1 MGIDISSFYIYRLR
15 YYLGYGIIGL
25 LLIGLL
31 VFAGLYTPGGLSIQE
46 MGSVVKSAGINFSH
60 LNGLAITNLPYYLLQ
75 LASINLFG
83 VNEFSLKLPS
93 LVLALVSA
101 ISLILLLQR
110 WFKPNIA
117 VLASVI
123 AITTGQFIFIAQ
135 DGTPGILY
143 VLWSVLLL
151 LLGTLIAKKVK
162 LRMLWQ
168 ILFFVVAALS
178 LYTPLSIY
186 ALIALG
192 IATVLHP
199 HLRFIF
205 RQLSKLKLVAAFVL
219 SLIIILPLII
229 GILHT
234 PNLGLTILGV
244 PTSMPN
250 ILNNLMLLSQQY
262 LGFATPSTTGLMTPV
277 FGLGSM
283 LIIAFGV
290 YKLIRTR
297 ESTQS
302 YLIIIWLICLI
313 PILITNPGFTSVTF
327 LPLVLLLATGL
338 ESLLGYWYRL
348 FPRNPY
354 ARLAGLIPLV
364 ILVGVLVLSGLERYV
379 YGYHYDPSTVSNFSQ
394 DLNLLP
400 KNTKKLVVDSSELPF
415 YNVVA
420 AHRTGLKVMTFT
432 TAGTDF
438 TITHQVHEGGI
449 VYPYANIERIIT
461 SASASNSDRFY
472 VYKKVVE

>member
-1 MGIDISSFYIYRLR
+1 MGNGITSFYIYRLR
-15 YYLGYGIIGL
+15 YYLGYGIIAL

-31 VFAGLYTPGGLSIQE
+31 VFAGLYSPGGLSTQE
-46 MGSVVKSAGINFSH
+46 MDSVVKSVGINFSH
-60 LNGLAITNLPYYLLQ
+60 LNGLAVTNLPYYLLQ
-75 LASINLFG
+75 LASINVFG
-83 VNEFSLKLPS
+83 VNEFSIKLPS
-93 LVLALVSA
+93 LILALISA
-101 ISLILLLQR
+101 VGLILLLQR

-117 VLASVI
+117 ILASVI
-123 AITTGQFIFIAQ
+123 AITTGQFLFIAQ

-151 LLGTLIAKKVK
+151 LLGTLIAKRVK

-168 ILFFVVAALS
+168 VLFFVVAALS
-178 LYTPLSIY
+178 IYTPLSVY
-186 ALIALG
+186 ALIALV
-192 IATVLHP
+192 IATGLHP

-205 RQLSKLKLVAAFVL
+205 RQLSKPKLVAAFIL
-219 SLIIILPLII
+219 SLVIVLPLIL
-229 GILHT
+229 GILHS
-234 PNLGLTILGV
+234 PKLGLTILGV
-244 PTSMPN
+244 PTNMPN

-262 LGFATPSTTGLMTPV
+262 LGFAVPSTTGLMTPV

-283 LIIAFGV
+283 LIIAFGI

-327 LPLVLLLATGL
+327 LPLVLLLALGL

-400 KNTKKLVVDSSELPF
+400 KNTKKLVVNSNELPF

-420 AHRTGLKVMTFT
+420 AHRASLTVMTI
-432 TAGTDF
+432 APATDF
-438 TITHQVHEGGI
+438 TVTRQVHEGGI
-449 VYPYANIERIIT
+449 VYPKAHIERIIT
-461 SASASNSDRFY
+461 SQASTNADRFY
-472 VYKKVVE
+472 VYKKTVE